1 MKLSSSINGTQWKI
15 QRGIKPAIFKIW
27 RDDNLLDQSAAANDQ
42 QKWLEQNVLKMNYK
56 SFTQIVIW
64 VVAPLCPSCN
74 LLQLISRE
82 VIEDL
87 LDIRIFSSMNTV
99 IKEKIR
105 SVKETVKVLELKK
118 ESLLEKVQMQENF
131 IERLRANR
139 GKKILRIKEKNIGYI
154 LNEENNLDGR
164 SW

>member
-1 MKLSSSINGTQWKI
+1 
-15 QRGIKPAIFKIW
+15 
-27 RDDNLLDQSAAANDQ
+27 
-42 QKWLEQNVLKMNYK
+42 MNYK
-56 SFTQIVIW
+56 SFTQIVILGSSTF
-64 VVAPLCPSCN
+64 VPFMQLTPSN
-74 LLQLISRE
+74 RRE

-131 IERLRANR
+131 IEELENR
-139 GKKILRIKEKNIGYI
+139 GKKNIEDKETKIGQ
-154 LNEENNLDGR
+154 LLVEENEWMGANEELKENLNNLTKTLK
-164 SW
+164 SILVPQKNFAHLVI